1 MFPRPHGKDY
11 LDQTS
16 YHPDQRT
23 WGPERQDRPDILFQY
38 EKRDKPEKQ
47 RNAQRN
53 PGFLRHRGRIVL
65 APDPVPHRPILDYP
79 EIPFTLSSKTEGWLL
94 EAICRLNEF
103 IILQDLRDRMPY
115 DKQTRDNRLSM
126 KRSRYRWK
134 SGSLSWNLREGRG
147 AIKAYLDK
155 LIPEHLLK
163 DNTTEGFRDLEEHE
177 IAEMKAENKGKYPE
191 RRRKILQDQGTTETP
206 AEAGPSSQKEKKA
219 KTVKKSR
226 SRSRSPHASPRPNL
240 RAYRRRT
247 PTPED
252 GSKGK
257 GKKAA
262 QESDPEDSREQRA
275 ETNED
280 LIDWRDESPGT
291 HEELL
296 IIHYA
301 LMRARLQISYLT
313 RAPTPQTDQHAS
325 YNDQW
330 EVLRRHY
337 YSHLAAGGNDINDLQ
352 TLLKWGPWTEGFPKE
367 FLNYQDAHAPIDPSG

>member
-1 MFPRPHGKDY
+1 
-11 LDQTS
+11 
-16 YHPDQRT
+16 
-23 WGPERQDRPDILFQY
+23 
-38 EKRDKPEKQ
+38 
-47 RNAQRN
+47 
-53 PGFLRHRGRIVL
+53 
-65 APDPVPHRPILDYP
+65 
-79 EIPFTLSSKTEGWLL
+79 
-94 EAICRLNEF
+94 
-103 IILQDLRDRMPY
+103 MPY
-115 DKQTRDNRLSM
+115 DKQTSDNRLSM

-191 RRRKILQDQGTTETP
+191 RRRKIPQDQGTTETP

-226 SRSRSPHASPRPNL
+226 SRSRSPRASPRPNP
-240 RAYRRRT
+240 RAYRCRT

-252 GSKGK
+252 DSKGK

-275 ETNED
+275 ETNEV

-301 LMRARLQISYLT
+301 LMRARLQISHLT

-337 YSHLAAGGNDINDLQ
+337 YSFLAAGGNDINDLQ
-352 TLLKWGPWTEGFPKE
+352 TLLK
-367 FLNYQDAHAPIDPSG
+367 